1 MTYHI
6 FCRLEI
12 SFCILRETKLLRP
25 VPTMPAM
32 KAMKAMK
39 GMKAMKADKAM
50 KRKPAAA
57 MKKAMKKVSIFHT
70 TLIKDDCKDPDDP
83 WRNGKA
89 ARTLQLQEMREC
101 AAHAAN
107 GLLAAAQAATSGAYS
122 ALAAS
127 RQAEEAAR
135 LATRAEQYGAL
146 SQNEHSA
153 NLENNPASPVGKA
166 PKKNNKC

>member
-6 FCRLEI
+6 SAGSKLV
-12 SFCILRETKLLRP
+12 STLRETKLLRP

-50 KRKPAAA
+50 KRKTAAA

-70 TLIKDDCKDPDDP
+70 TLIKDDCKDPDD
-83 WRNGKA
+83 RC
-89 ARTLQLQEMREC
+89 RTLQLRGMREC
-101 AAHAAN
+101 AAHAARD
-107 GLLAAAQAATSGAYS
+107 LLEAAKAATSGAYN

-135 LATRAEQYGAL
+135 LATLASQYGAL
-146 SQNEHSA
+146 NHNEHSA
-153 NLENNPASPVGKA
+153 SLENNPASPVCKA
-166 PKKNNKC
+166 PEKNNKC